1 MEKYFSKL
9 RFLSKSVGILIVVVS
24 IIGFLSV
31 GKNKEVTY
39 SLVTFFVAIFMVSNL
54 FYYVL
59 VPFIRRGITRTKINT
74 SKEEIHINKTTEYEN
89 MINEKNKLI
98 EEIAYKLRLSIT
110 KRIDSFVLDIYP
122 KSTWNYEKLEN
133 FTIFLRGGEFHIN
146 LVIDEKEY
154 RAKVFITHSQDLFID
169 IPKIDIDNPK
179 TELVNSDSGEDLIPD
194 IDFDMDLIEELLG
207 SIEKE
212 VSIEDWFE
220 TQGVSSLQEILSV
233 NSLLQCLVNPDG
245 EVTDINGNKKLGKI
259 TGFPDKNDWEEL
271 RDILKKY
278 EIHSEV
284 KENKLLLDIGG
295 EIYAK

>member
-1 MEKYFSKL
+1 M
-9 RFLSKSVGILIVVVS
+9 
-24 IIGFLSV
+24 
-31 GKNKEVTY
+31 
-39 SLVTFFVAIFMVSNL
+39 
-54 FYYVL
+54 
-59 VPFIRRGITRTKINT
+59 
-74 SKEEIHINKTTEYEN
+74 
-89 MINEKNKLI
+89 
-98 EEIAYKLRLSIT
+98 RLSIT

-122 KSTWNYEKLEN
+122 KSTWKYEKLEN

-146 LVIDEKEY
+146 LVIGEKEY

-169 IPKIDIDNPK
+169 IPKIDIENPK
-179 TELVNSDSGEDLIPD
+179 TELVNSDSGEDLIHD

-207 SIEKE
+207 SIEKDI
-212 VSIEDWFE
+212 SIEDWFE

-245 EVTDINGNKKLGKI
+245 EVTDISGNKKLGKI